1 MLYIYAFYSVE
12 LPKWKTHSPKQ
23 VKFIMERALH
33 KYLDQI
39 GIPRL
44 EPVSFDELGPD
55 YKKCTFRLVLFLL
68 YLKN

>member
-1 MLYIYAFYSVE
+1 
-12 LPKWKTHSPKQ
+12 
-23 VKFIMERALH
+23 MERALH